1 MTVSD
6 PTPLE
11 PLGLRFC
18 PQCATA
24 LAQDAEG
31 SVSFLHCHGCGFRYY
46 REPKVSVVARI
57 EHGGRLLFIQRG
69 VEPGLGKWCFP
80 GGFLNFGE
88 TPEQALR
95 RETREET
102 SLDIQIQGILAVFPM
117 EGRGPRV
124 PGVVLAYAAFC
135 LGDPEGVQAADDASD
150 IRWCSPTEFPG
161 PLAFRSTQA
170 LISDW
175 VANQG

>member
-1 MTVSD
+1 MTASD
-6 PTPLE
+6 PTPLGQ
-11 PLGLRFC
+11 PGLKFC

-24 LAQDAEG
+24 LAHDG
-31 SVSFLHCHGCGFRYY
+31 DGHVSFLHCHHCGFRYY

-57 EHGGRLLFIQRG
+57 EHAGRLLFIQRG

-88 TPEQALR
+88 TPEQALQ

-102 SLDIQIQGILAVFPM
+102 ALDIQVKEILAVFPM

-124 PGVVLAYAAFC
+124 PGVVLAYAARC
-135 LGDPEGVQAADDASD
+135 LDDPGRIQAADDATD
-150 IRWCSPTEFPG
+150 IRWCRPAEFPR
-161 PLAFRSTQA
+161 PLAFRSTHA
-170 LISDW
+170 LISEW
-175 VANQG
+175 MKCQR